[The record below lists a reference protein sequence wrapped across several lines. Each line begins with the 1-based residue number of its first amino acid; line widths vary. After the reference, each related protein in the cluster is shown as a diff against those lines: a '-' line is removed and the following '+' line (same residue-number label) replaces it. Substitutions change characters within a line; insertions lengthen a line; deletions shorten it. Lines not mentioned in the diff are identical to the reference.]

1 MILNKTAV
9 WWINFIAVLA
19 LTQPL
24 DGCNKIAQ
32 KTPSQCKDI
41 SIQNKLLDLSSLKIM
56 TNPQLNSNIINITT
70 LEKFPNRITNCR
82 AIIDYR
88 YSIIPTK
95 NYRLAYDF
103 TINDDG
109 EITKLVPQ
117 NNLKN
122 IDYKT
127 WLTQLPQMINQQ
139 NSCGGT
145 LSTLQIQNKNQLQ
158 QRLYLNT
165 RILNFP
171 DQNNINK
178 ITITQTINFTNQD
191 IFIINIQN
199 LKLNLNTNYLLS
211 IQSESQFYLSNKFN
225 YQNIGINQDQSQIN
239 FLGSR
244 KYQFSESNDYSIYQY
259 KNNQLKLIQ
268 NAHPITYYQQ
278 KFSTLTPTQ
287 ILTQIK
293 ADGCLNG
300 DQFYLSDICTN
311 NITTYC
317 FKFNSMNQPQ
327 KNKAYWLLQSMCLNH
342 YEYSN

>member
-70 LEKFPNRITNCR
+70 LEKFTNRITNCR

-122 IDYKT
+122 TEKSVELAIKNIETLKDFNEEEVVHAFVSSADY
-127 WLTQLPQMINQQ
+127 
-139 NSCGGT
+139 
-145 LSTLQIQNKNQLQ
+145 
-158 QRLYLNT
+158 
-165 RILNFP
+165 
-171 DQNNINK
+171 
-178 ITITQTINFTNQD
+178 
-191 IFIINIQN
+191 
-199 LKLNLNTNYLLS
+199 
-211 IQSESQFYLSNKFN
+211 
-225 YQNIGINQDQSQIN
+225 
-239 FLGSR
+239 R
-244 KYQFSESNDYSIYQY
+244 K
-259 KNNQLKLIQ
+259 
-268 NAHPITYYQQ
+268 
-278 KFSTLTPTQ
+278 
-287 ILTQIK
+287 
-293 ADGCLNG
+293 
-300 DQFYLSDICTN
+300 
-311 NITTYC
+311 
-317 FKFNSMNQPQ
+317 
-327 KNKAYWLLQSMCLNH
+327 
-342 YEYSN
+342 